1 MGCVREVLI
10 FSKVNEQTC
19 FYLSDFSG
27 TQTHNHLVRKR
38 ALNYLAKIFM

>member
-1 MGCVREVLI
+1 MDCVRKVLI
-10 FSKVNEQTC
+10 FSKVNEQTY
-19 FYLSDFSG
+19 FYLRDFNG